1 MQLNDPTLFR
11 QQAMING
18 RWRDASGKETLAVTN
33 PANGQPLGSVPK
45 MGAGETREAIDAAAR
60 ALPAWRALTAK
71 ERSSILRR
79 WFELMMEH
87 QDDLARLMTLEQG
100 KPLAEAKGEISYAA
114 SFIEWFAEE
123 GKRIYG
129 DTIPGHQADKRL
141 LVIKQPIGVTAA
153 ITPWNFPSA
162 MITRKA
168 GPALAAGCTMV
179 LKPASQTPF
188 SALALAELANRAG
201 IPEGVFNVVTGSA
214 SEVGGE
220 LTGNPLV
227 RKLSF
232 TGSTEIGRQLMEQ
245 CAKDIKKVSLELGG
259 NAPFIVFDD
268 ADLDKAVEGALA
280 SKFRN
285 AGQTCVC
292 ANRLYVQ
299 DSVYDRFA
307 EKLQQAVSKLQI
319 GDGLQPNVTIGPLID
334 EKAIAK
340 VQEHIA
346 DALGKGA
353 RVVTGGKVHE
363 LGGNFFQPTILV
375 DVPGDAKVAKEE
387 TFGPLA
393 PLFRF
398 KDEADV
404 IAQAND
410 TEFGLAAYFYA
421 SDLGRVFRVG
431 EALEYGIIGINT
443 GLISTEVA
451 PFGGV
456 KSSGLGREGSK
467 YGIEDYLEI
476 KYMCIGI

>member
-33 PANGQPLGSVPK
+33 PANGQPLGNVPK

-410 TEFGLAAYFYA
+410 TEFGLAAYFFA
-421 SDLGRVFRVG
+421 RDLGRVFRVG

>member
-33 PANGQPLGSVPK
+33 PANGQPLGNVPK

-410 TEFGLAAYFYA
+410 TEFGLAAYFY
-421 SDLGRVFRVG
+421 SRDLGRVFRVG